1 MIEIYT
7 DGSARPNPGPG
18 GYGVVVYKDG
28 ERVKVHSKHFPQTTN
43 NEMELSAIL
52 WAAINYGDKDN
63 PPVVYSDS
71 AYAINCLLTWS
82 DGWCKNGWTRPKD
95 QKIENLEL
103 IKAFYENFRGTIDL
117 RKCSGHAG
125 IEGNELADKLART
138 LCKKGDNIL

>member
-1 MIEIYT
+1 
-7 DGSARPNPGPG
+7 
-18 GYGVVVYKDG
+18 
-28 ERVKVHSKHFPQTTN
+28 
-43 NEMELSAIL
+43 MELSAIL

-82 DGWCKNGWTRPKD
+82 NNWCKNGWTRPKG

-117 RKCSGHAG
+117 RKCPGHAG
-125 IEGNELADKLART
+125 IEGNMIADKLART
-138 LCKKGDNIL
+138 LCKKGDIL

>member
-7 DGSARPNPGPG
+7 DGSAHPNPGPG

-28 ERVKVHSKHFPQTTN
+28 EIIKLHSKHYLQTTN

-82 DGWCKNGWTRPKD
+82 DSWCKNGWTRPKG
-95 QKIENLEL
+95 QKIENLKL
-103 IKAFYENFRGTIDL
+103 IKAFYENCRGTIDL
-117 RKCSGHAG
+117 RKCFGHAG
-125 IEGNELADKLART
+125 IEGNELADRLARGK
-138 LCKKGDNIL
+138 LNGGIL